1 MVVYELYDGVYCRR
15 IDNLEKEK
23 EIRQKK
29 EVRFFELYD
38 IDVDLGEDVKLSEI
52 KKHIHSSP
60 ELTDFEPALI
70 KKVRKSGDVYV
81 GRENVGKTAY
91 VYFVRSS

>member
-60 ELTDFEPALI
+60 VKTGDIEHQKAAEYIFDFIE
-70 KKVRKSGDVYV
+70 VFEV
-81 GRENVGKTAY
+81 EE
-91 VYFVRSS
+91 